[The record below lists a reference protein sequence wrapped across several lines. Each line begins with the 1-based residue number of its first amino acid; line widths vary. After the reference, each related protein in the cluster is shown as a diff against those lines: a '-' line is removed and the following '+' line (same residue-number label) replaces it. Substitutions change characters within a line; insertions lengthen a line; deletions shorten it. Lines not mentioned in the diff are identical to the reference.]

1 MILKK
6 DRIINNISAR
16 LIELRGSFNNKEI
29 LENKNPKKVFNII
42 KKIPWL

>member
-42 KKIPWL
+42 KKIP